1 MPDEATA
8 RKVLERHL
16 QSILDGDVTTYHA
29 TTVPELTLYEWYVT
43 PHRID
48 GLAFHDFQLA
58 EASRPD
64 TPTIAPRIPEG
75 TALGPGGPVGGPSE
89 TGQGKPEKARERFDL
104 ANYCEQVYGDCA
116 VCCYTLLITRATSAG
131 TSVRSHHETRV
142 LARLDGAWKVVHVH
156 KSPAWAAPYQPPT

>member
-1 MPDEATA
+1 MPDEASV

-16 QSILDGDVTTYHA
+16 QSILDGDVATYHA

-48 GLAFHDFQLA
+48 GLAFHDFLLA

-64 TPTIAPRIPEG
+64 TPTVAPRVPEG
-75 TALGPGGPVGGPSE
+75 TAPDPDGRVEASSE
-89 TGQGKPEKARERFDL
+89 TVQGKAEKARERFDL
-104 ANYCEQVYGDCA
+104 ANYHEQVYGDCA
-116 VCCYTLLITRATSAG
+116 VCCYTLLLTRATSAG

-142 LARLDGAWKVVHVH
+142 LARFGGAWKIVHVH
-156 KSPAWAAPYQPPT
+156 KSPAWTAPYQPPA